1 MKPGCDANYFSGGS
15 FILNTISIENIQKWQ
30 SAGLWIRIQAFVM
43 DYLVILV
50 YLALLTALVWTLNSV
65 FPNISKA
72 LFDNPLSGQITF
84 TVVLTMPV
92 TLYFALY
99 ESSGWQATLGKR
111 WKNLKV
117 VYASGGRLSRTR
129 AVFRTLLKFIPWEL
143 AHTCMWQIRFAP
155 QEPSPM
161 ITVGFVLVWILVG
174 ANIISLQISPTHQAL
189 YDRLSGTY
197 VVKILQSKAI

>member
-72 LFDNPLSGQITF
+72 LFDNPLSGQITV

-92 TLYFALY
+92 TLYFALF
-99 ESSGWQATLGKR
+99 ELSGWQATLGKR

-143 AHTCMWQIRFAP
+143 AHTCMWQISICSSRA
-155 QEPSPM
+155 
-161 ITVGFVLVWILVG
+161 ITNDHSRICLGMDTCWCKYYKP
-174 ANIISLQISPTHQAL
+174 A
-189 YDRLSGTY
+189 D
-197 VVKILQSKAI
+197 QSNSSSAI